1 MLDTIALTSD
11 TLAAVQSVAL
21 DTTIVIKDLAPAD
34 TQTSFFTV
42 ANVTEILLAVLV
54 LMKVIANLTPTEK
67 DNKVF
72 GVIDAAINYII
83 PDRKLKQ

>member
-1 MLDTIALTSD
+1 MLDTIALASD
-11 TLAAVQSVAL
+11 TLAAVHSVAL

-34 TQTSFFTV
+34 AQTSFFTV

>member
-1 MLDTIALTSD
+1 MLDTIALASD

>member
-1 MLDTIALTSD
+1 MLDTIALAND

-34 TQTSFFTV
+34 AQTSFFTV

-72 GVIDAAINYII
+72 GVLDAVINYFI

>member
-1 MLDTIALTSD
+1 MLDTIALASD

-34 TQTSFFTV
+34 AQTSFFTV